1 MGYVTVV
8 NVIVHQVSLVKTVD
22 VQLELIHVLT
32 QMG

>member
-22 VQLELIHVLT
+22 VQPELIHVLT